1 MTKKA
6 ILVIL
11 DGWGHGRKDDSNAI
25 HLANTP
31 FVDSLYTQSP
41 TTELVTYGEEVGL
54 PEGQMGNS
62 EVGHLNIGAGRVVY
76 QDFARINKAVKD
88 NSIKDQKALIEAF
101 EYAKTNQKQVHFI
114 GLVSPG
120 GIHSH
125 EKHLYKLCEMAK
137 DWELEDTFV
146 HAFTDGRDCDP
157 KSGLDSIEKLEN
169 QLKGSK
175 VKLASV
181 VGRYYAMDRD
191 HRWERIQLAYELL
204 VHGKGEQ
211 VTEFA
216 SKIKSFYQDNITD
229 EFLKPIVKVDDE
241 GLPLTSIKE
250 GDVVICFNFRTD
262 RCRQITEALTQKDF
276 SEYGMTKM
284 RLHYVTMTQYD
295 KQFKGVNVVYTKDNL
310 SMTLGEVISKEG
322 LKQVRIAE
330 TEKYPHV
337 TFFFSGGREET
348 FEGETRIVINS
359 PKVATYDLQPEM
371 SALEVT
377 EKVLEVIEKGATDFI
392 CLNYANTDM
401 VGHTGIQSA
410 IIKAVETAD
419 SCLKRVV
426 ETGLENNYQFVI
438 IADHGNAE
446 LNRNEDGSPNTS
458 HTVNPVPCFILAPEV
473 TQIKPGKLGDIAPTL
488 LHLMNINQPEEMTG
502 HSLIEN

>member
-88 NSIKDQKALIEAF
+88 NSIKDQKALTEAF